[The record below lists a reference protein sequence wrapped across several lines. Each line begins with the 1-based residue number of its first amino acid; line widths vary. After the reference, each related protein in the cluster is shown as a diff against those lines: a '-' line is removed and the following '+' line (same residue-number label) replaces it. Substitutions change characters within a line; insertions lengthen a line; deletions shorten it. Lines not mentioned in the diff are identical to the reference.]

1 MTVRITG
8 KLEWS
13 RGLILAFIFAAPML
27 LAGCTSSPRTQ
38 FEWGVNDNIHHRTAR
53 VVVPTRRPAY
63 RVASTQA
70 STDYDTP
77 VPTARPQPG
86 WYQASATP
94 APHETVID
102 TPVAG
107 DVSFAWP
114 MRGRVISEFGS
125 TLSGER
131 NDGVN
136 IAANY
141 DEPIHAAA
149 DGTVSYSG
157 NDLKSYGNLVLIRHG
172 GRYVTAYAHADRV
185 IVNRGDHVVKGQV
198 IAYAGQT
205 GDVNSPQLHFEIR
218 NGTTPV
224 NPRGML
230 GPLQVASR

>member
-1 MTVRITG
+1 V
-8 KLEWS
+8 
-13 RGLILAFIFAAPML
+13 
-27 LAGCTSSPRTQ
+27 
-38 FEWGVNDNIHHRTAR
+38 
-53 VVVPTRRPAY
+53 
-63 RVASTQA
+63 
-70 STDYDTP
+70 
-77 VPTARPQPG
+77 
-86 WYQASATP
+86 TP
-94 APHETVID
+94 APRQTVID
-102 TPVAG
+102 TPETG
-107 DVSFAWP
+107 DTNFVWP

-125 TLSGER
+125 SLSGER

-136 IAANY
+136 IAASP

-172 GRYVTAYAHADRV
+172 GNYVTAYAHADRV
-185 IVNRGDHVVKGQV
+185 IVNRGEHVVKGQ
-198 IAYAGQT
+198 IIGYAGQT